1 MTVKNNSQLVIYQT
15 EAGETKIDVRF
26 QDETVW
32 LNQKLLSDLFQVT
45 VPTVNEHIRKIYE
58 EGELEPDSTIRK
70 FLIVQKEGGRQVSRK
85 VDFYNLDMIISVGYR
100 IKSRIATHFR
110 RWATPAAKN
119 LFIKRFL
126 DFQKFLL
133 SRFAAIYFV
142 TVTY

>member
-70 FLIVQKEGGRQVSRK
+70 FLIVQKEGGRQISRK

-110 RWATPAAKN
+110 RWATRH
-119 LFIKRFL
+119 LREFIVKGFGL
-126 DFQKFLL
+126 
-133 SRFAAIYFV
+133 
-142 TVTY
+142 